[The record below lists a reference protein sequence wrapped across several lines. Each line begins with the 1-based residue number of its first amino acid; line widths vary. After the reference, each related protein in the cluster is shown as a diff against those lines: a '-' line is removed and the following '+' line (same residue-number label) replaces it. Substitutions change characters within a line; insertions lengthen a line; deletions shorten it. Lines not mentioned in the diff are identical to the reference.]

1 MSAEHVPNQEE
12 TEDALLEGDRAYR
25 KGSARAALAHRDF
38 RLVWSGSLASN
49 VGTWMQNAALGAL
62 ASQTPTI
69 PIVVLSASEDLNDV
83 RQVLDAGAMGFHT
96 GDAALSSRREDIRRS
111 SI

>member
-49 VGTWMQNAALGAL
+49 VGT
-62 ASQTPTI
+62 
-69 PIVVLSASEDLNDV
+69 
-83 RQVLDAGAMGFHT
+83 
-96 GDAALSSRREDIRRS
+96 
-111 SI
+111 